1 MQGDSEYHQLTLK
14 RVIDLSLNRNLND
27 SPTALKSIFL
37 TTDTLLTPTAQS
49 LALLIR
55 LIPDAQM
62 KGHHLENLT
71 AHPPTTLHAQMH
83 DHHPQNLSGP
93 INVKLKMSYI
103 EPINSRFLTIYF
115 E

>member
-27 SPTALKSIFL
+27 PPTALKSIFL

-62 KGHHLENLT
+62 KGHHL
-71 AHPPTTLHAQMH
+71 
-83 DHHPQNLSGP
+83 QNLSGP
-93 INVKLKMSYI
+93 INVKLIMSYI

>member
-1 MQGDSEYHQLTLK
+1 MQGDSEYHQITLK
-14 RVIDLSLNRNLND
+14 RVIDLSINRNLN
-27 SPTALKSIFL
+27 PK
-37 TTDTLLTPTAQS
+37 AQS

-62 KGHHLENLT
+62 KGHHL
-71 AHPPTTLHAQMH
+71 
-83 DHHPQNLSGP
+83 QNLSGP
-93 INVKLKMSYI
+93 INVKLIMSYI

>member
-27 SPTALKSIFL
+27 PPTALKSIFL

-55 LIPDAQM
+55 L
-62 KGHHLENLT
+62 
-71 AHPPTTLHAQMH
+71 HPPTTLHAQMH

-93 INVKLKMSYI
+93 INVKLIMSYI

>member
-14 RVIDLSLNRNLND
+14 RVIDLSLNRNLNET
-27 SPTALKSIFL
+27 PTALKSIFL

-62 KGHHLENLT
+62 KGHHL
-71 AHPPTTLHAQMH
+71 
-83 DHHPQNLSGP
+83 QNLSGP
-93 INVKLKMSYI
+93 INVKLIMSYI

>member
-14 RVIDLSLNRNLND
+14 RVIDLSLNRNL
-27 SPTALKSIFL
+27 

-49 LALLIR
+49 LALPIR

-62 KGHHLENLT
+62 KG
-71 AHPPTTLHAQMH
+71 
-83 DHHPQNLSGP
+83 HHPQNLSGP
-93 INVKLKMSYI
+93 INVKLIMSYI
-103 EPINSRFLTIYF
+103 EPISSRFLTIYI